1 LKEQCPESGTLT
13 AEIFYWRDITRV
25 LDAVIRELKQPFVEM
40 TVQVLVLVEQPSTI
54 KKVTSFQTL
63 KDRVVKGGK
72 EARWNNKQVKTL
84 LPLVSA
90 VQDCEQIQ
98 GLSTKIDDLLL
109 ALKKVFENSNF
120 YKELR
125 I

>member
-1 LKEQCPESGTLT
+1 
-13 AEIFYWRDITRV
+13 
-25 LDAVIRELKQPFVEM
+25 M
-40 TVQVLVLVEQPSTI
+40 
-54 KKVTSFQTL
+54 KKVTNFQSL
-63 KDRVVKGGK
+63 RERIVKGGK

-90 VQDCEQIQ
+90 VQDCEQIEH
-98 GLSTKIDDLLL
+98 LPPKVDDLLT
-109 ALKKVFENSNF
+109 ALKKVYENSNF

>member
-1 LKEQCPESGTLT
+1 M
-13 AEIFYWRDITRV
+13 

-54 KKVTSFQTL
+54 KKVTTFQTL